1 MELKPTMILVI
12 SAQVGNVCS
21 QGNLYSTVRTWQKIE
36 LLKLATEGDWEQNIK
51 REQVDEGGTVAL
63 ACQPVLAAAP
73 LG

>member
-1 MELKPTMILVI
+1 MFAARAIFIIKLGL
-12 SAQVGNVCS
+12 
-21 QGNLYSTVRTWQKIE
+21 WQKIE
-36 LLKLATEGDWEQNIK
+36 LLKLPTEGDWEQNIK